1 MNPPPANQEKKKGV
15 ACHMRIS
22 YQFALFLGWA
32 CRRDESRCFSSI
44 SRHQLDLSVMAYLS
58 GGKGLGYPCDWF
70 RKGISPERVFAC
82 PGEHFAV
89 GD

>member
-1 MNPPPANQEKKKGV
+1 
-15 ACHMRIS
+15 
-22 YQFALFLGWA
+22 
-32 CRRDESRCFSSI
+32 
-44 SRHQLDLSVMAYLS
+44 MAYLS